1 MSALRRIPIGDF
13 RFTPRIV
20 EDFHEIFRTGRVSY
34 GPFLRRF
41 ESLFASAHDQRHGVF
56 CVSGTAALQVALRA
70 LRCVHGWR
78 DGDEV
83 LVPALTFVAS
93 SNAVLH
99 ERLVPTFVE
108 IEPDFL
114 GMDPARIEEQIT
126 PRTRAVMPVHL
137 FGLPCRM
144 AEIADIA
151 TRHGL
156 AVVEDC
162 CQCTG
167 GRFEGRSVGSWS
179 PLSCFSTYCGSVVFT
194 GAGGLVL
201 TSDDNMAVLARKLL
215 AHGRDEKYLSIDD
228 DDMLENPALLEE
240 VVQKRF
246 SFVELGYSFRMTEFE
261 GAMGV
266 AQVESLGQALG
277 ARRQNAEYLIAG
289 LSDIEALDLPRDRPN
304 ARRSHRMF
312 PIRLKAPTGVR
323 NRVSFFL
330 ERHGVETRPLFPLLE
345 QPYYRRLFGDI
356 AGKYP
361 IAREAGS
368 TGFYVGCHEL
378 LEQADL
384 DYMITLLR
392 EGVRQALGQ
401 GRC

>member
-1 MSALRRIPIGDF
+1 MSAQRKIPIGDF
-13 RFTPRIV
+13 RFTPRII
-20 EDFHEIFRTGRVSY
+20 EDFQEIFRTGRVSY

-41 ESLFASAHDQRHGVF
+41 ESLFASAHDRRHGVF

-78 DGDEV
+78 DGDEI

-99 ERLVPTFVE
+99 ERLVPAFVE

-144 AEIADIA
+144 TEIADIA
-151 TRHGL
+151 ARHGL
-156 AVVEDC
+156 VIVEDC
-162 CQCTG
+162 CQCIG
-167 GRFEGRSVGSWS
+167 GRFEGRSVGCWS
-179 PLSCFSTYCGSVVFT
+179 PLSAFSTYCGCVVFT

-201 TSDDNMAVLARKLL
+201 TSDDDLAVLARKLL

-228 DDMLENPALLEE
+228 DDRLENPALLEE

-261 GAMGV
+261 GAMGM
-266 AQVESLGQALG
+266 AQVESLDERLAV
-277 ARRQNAEYLIAG
+277 RRLNAEYLIGG
-289 LSDIEALDLPRDRPN
+289 LSDIEALDLPRDRPT
-304 ARRSHRMF
+304 ARRAYRMF
-312 PIRLKAPTGVR
+312 PIRLKAPTDAR

-356 AGKYP
+356 AGQYP
-361 IAREAGS
+361 IAREAAN

-378 LEQADL
+378 LERADL
-384 DYMITLLR
+384 DYMLAVLR
-392 EGVRQALGQ
+392 EGVGKALGQ
-401 GRC
+401 RR